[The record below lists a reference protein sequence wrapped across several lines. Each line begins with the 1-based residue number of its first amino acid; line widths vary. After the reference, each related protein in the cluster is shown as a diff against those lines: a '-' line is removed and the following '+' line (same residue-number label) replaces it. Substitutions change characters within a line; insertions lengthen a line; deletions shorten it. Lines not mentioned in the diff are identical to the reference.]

1 MHQYLM
7 LSIDYIIPDKKK
19 KSIAKEKKIEKILK
33 KILNANDIWIY
44 ARNRENGLEEH
55 NKKSVRSYHYYF

>member
-1 MHQYLM
+1 MVYSMHQYLM

-44 ARNRENGLEEH
+44 ARNRENGL
-55 NKKSVRSYHYYF
+55 NK

>member
-33 KILNANDIWIY
+33 KILNISL
-44 ARNRENGLEEH
+44 RN
-55 NKKSVRSYHYYF
+55 KS

>member
-19 KSIAKEKKIEKILK
+19 KSRAKEKKIEKILK

-44 ARNRENGLEEH
+44 ARNRENGL
-55 NKKSVRSYHYYF
+55 NK

>member
-1 MHQYLM
+1 MVYSMHQYLM

-19 KSIAKEKKIEKILK
+19 KSKAKEKKIEKILK

-44 ARNRENGLEEH
+44 ARNRENGL
-55 NKKSVRSYHYYF
+55 NK